1 MSVRIMYGRISIL
14 RSSVIVHMKVKK
26 LVAGTLLPIGG
37 HYCTHWEYLTSKAAN
52 PALVVSEWIRVEDAD
67 RDGRAL
73 WFIPDSL
80 DLIFPLHACVGK
92 ARERNADNFNEE
104 IVWSVFSADDQL
116 VSSARLF
123 YRTIWDLIRQT
134 RSWGAPSWGVLCRP
148 YVG

>member
-67 RDGRAL
+67 RDGRSSRTR
-73 WFIPDSL
+73 WTS
-80 DLIFPLHACVGK
+80 FPPCTRAWG
-92 ARERNADNFNEE
+92 R
-104 IVWSVFSADDQL
+104 L
-116 VSSARLF
+116 VKGT
-123 YRTIWDLIRQT
+123 RTILT
-134 RSWGAPSWGVLCRP
+134 KRSCGRSFPRMIN
-148 YVG
+148 